1 MFPVDDKCS
10 IPFKTYL
17 HKEGVYN
24 FVKNIVKESKYCSDV
39 IKRHFN
45 KELVMT
51 KEENENFKKC
61 TKCWICDNDYVD
73 NVIKVRDT
81 CHFTGKYRGS
91 ADRDC
96 NVNLKLNHKF
106 KITIV
111 FHNLKNYDSH
121 LII

>member
-1 MFPVDDKCS
+1 
-10 IPFKTYL
+10 
-17 HKEGVYN
+17 
-24 FVKNIVKESKYCSDV
+24 
-39 IKRHFN
+39 
-45 KELVMT
+45 MT

-61 TKCWICDNDYVD
+61 TKYWICDNDYVD
-73 NVIKVRDT
+73 NIIKVRDT
-81 CHFTGKYRGS
+81 SHFTGKYRGS

-111 FHNLKNYDSH
+111 FHNLKNCDSH

>member
-1 MFPVDDKCS
+1 MFPVDDKFS

-24 FVKNIVKESKYCSDV
+24 FVKTIVKESKYCSDV

-61 TKCWICDNDYVD
+61 TKYWICDNDYVD
-73 NVIKVRDT
+73 NIIKVRDT
-81 CHFTGKYRGS
+81 SHFTGKYRGS

-111 FHNLKNYDSH
+111 FHNLKNCDSH